1 MSAKY
6 KRILLKL
13 SGEALVGSQGYG
25 IDPEIVKDTAK
36 QVKEIYSMGVDIGV
50 VIGGGNIFRGL
61 SDHAQNMDRV
71 QADQMGM
78 LATIINSIAIQ
89 NALELEGIET
99 IIQSAIPMQSIAEPI
114 IIRKALRHFEK
125 GRIVIFGGGTGNPY
139 FTTDTAAVLR
149 AREINAEII
158 IKATKVDGVYD
169 SDPVKNPDAKKFDTI
184 SYIDVLNKNLR
195 VLDTTAISFCMENN
209 LKIGVV
215 NLLKV
220 GHLQR
225 FVKGEAIG
233 SIVSE

>member
-139 FTTDTAAVLR
+139 FTTD
-149 AREINAEII
+149 
-158 IKATKVDGVYD
+158 
-169 SDPVKNPDAKKFDTI
+169 
-184 SYIDVLNKNLR
+184 
-195 VLDTTAISFCMENN
+195 
-209 LKIGVV
+209 
-215 NLLKV
+215 
-220 GHLQR
+220 
-225 FVKGEAIG
+225 
-233 SIVSE
+233 